1 MKDFYVEVENKDQ
14 ANEVKRLAEGCGL
27 EEYETWCDTGALF
40 FYDNLRKFQ
49 FVSTLCVKND
59 HHSTPTYSF
68 SNPAWRKLLLPEK
81 YAVEVGNWEE
91 LRSVKKYYIAF
102 TFGRYT
108 FPNFIYGF
116 GKSAGMC
123 VDRNDLPIIPF
134 KIWQELTQE
143 TTMKI
148 AIRVHDR
155 KQAHALDALLGGL
168 ISNCPW
174 ALIAGIYLFPDRKT
188 VDWNESDD
196 TNTGKLPSG
205 YTYLD
210 FVTDMP
216 AIVKFFAEGE
226 EDKPPLPE
234 WQELTQENTMKKIAI
249 RVHDEADLK
258 WVLSKGVKDKR
269 LNYSFPFFI
278 FCDDG
283 KVGDVDYAIM
293 YGYTLLDFRDD
304 MPAICKFF
312 ERKED
317 KPPFEKI
324 GCMPLK
330 WVKEGIEVEDHIVT
344 NAELEAAYYYQCCRD
359 AMYEGIDFC
368 FYKNEKGEASFDSNI
383 VKPCDFLPLA
393 KALLRLHWE
402 NEQ

>member
-1 MKDFYVEVENKDQ
+1 MKKDFYVEVENKDQ

-59 HHSTPTYSF
+59 RHSTPTYSF
-68 SNPAWRKLLLPEK
+68 SNPAWRKLLLSE
-81 YAVEVGNWEE
+81 
-91 LRSVKKYYIAF
+91 
-102 TFGRYT
+102 
-108 FPNFIYGF
+108 
-116 GKSAGMC
+116 
-123 VDRNDLPIIPF
+123 
-134 KIWQELTQE
+134 
-143 TTMKI
+143 KI
-148 AIRVHDR
+148 AIRVNDR

-269 LNYSFPFFI
+269 LNYSFPFII

-283 KVGDVDYAIM
+283 KMGDVDYAIM

>member
-1 MKDFYVEVENKDQ
+1 MKKV
-14 ANEVKRLAEGCGL
+14 
-27 EEYETWCDTGALF
+27 
-40 FYDNLRKFQ
+40 
-49 FVSTLCVKND
+49 
-59 HHSTPTYSF
+59 
-68 SNPAWRKLLLPEK
+68 
-81 YAVEVGNWEE
+81 
-91 LRSVKKYYIAF
+91 
-102 TFGRYT
+102 
-108 FPNFIYGF
+108 
-116 GKSAGMC
+116 
-123 VDRNDLPIIPF
+123 
-134 KIWQELTQE
+134 
-143 TTMKI
+143 

-196 TNTGKLPSG
+196 TAAGKFPAG
-205 YTYLD
+205 YTLLD

-226 EDKPPLPE
+226 
-234 WQELTQENTMKKIAI
+234 
-249 RVHDEADLK
+249 
-258 WVLSKGVKDKR
+258 
-269 LNYSFPFFI
+269 
-278 FCDDG
+278 
-283 KVGDVDYAIM
+283 
-293 YGYTLLDFRDD
+293 
-304 MPAICKFF
+304 
-312 ERKED
+312 ED